1 MGRLSNLMQQAFR
14 MFNVLT
20 HIAVL
25 VRFMGITNALTMNI
39 MERTQE
45 VGRLHAV

>member
-1 MGRLSNLMQQAFR
+1 MPPMQQAFS
-14 MFNVLT
+14 MFNVFT
-20 HIAVL
+20 HIAEL